1 MNVQSKSPGI
11 GFHPRATGILGM
23 EPAAPISR
31 RMALIGSGL
40 VSRRCEWPEGCD
52 TRIEKGL
59 PPQEQNVMSIPIN
72 KPLAVAAIAVA
83 GGVLPTLAGISQVTS
98 PSNLLANSTVSIG
111 SLGSSGTIIASGST
125 ATTSS
130 GTSVTFT
137 STTSLF
143 SMEQGVNWSGNFSYG
158 DDLLYSWGNTSITI
172 DPSQLVQGAGLQIQ
186 SSSLGTYYAQLS
198 AVDSSG
204 ITLGSVTGTGSS
216 TTAGDGSAL
225 YLGLLSNAYDIDK
238 LVVQLLSPTPKL
250 GKFSIGN
257 IGLVEGAYGVAA
269 SGSSGGGVNSP
280 SAVPEST
287 SAGFLGG
294 VSLVI
299 LGMWKRARSRQD

>member
-1 MNVQSKSPGI
+1 MNI
-11 GFHPRATGILGM
+11 HL
-23 EPAAPISR
+23 
-31 RMALIGSGL
+31 
-40 VSRRCEWPEGCD
+40 
-52 TRIEKGL
+52 
-59 PPQEQNVMSIPIN
+59 N
-72 KPLAVAAIAVA
+72 KPLVAAIVAVA
-83 GGVLPTLAGISQVTS
+83 GSVLPAFAGISQVTS

-111 SLGSSGTIIASGST
+111 SLGSSGTIVASGSS

-137 STTSLF
+137 SNTSLY
-143 SMEQGVNWSGNFSYG
+143 SMEQGVNWSGNFSAG

-172 DPSQLVQGAGLQIQ
+172 NPSELVQGAGLQIQ
-186 SSSLGTYYAQLS
+186 SGTLGTYYAQLS
-198 AVDSSG
+198 AIDSSG
-204 ITLGSVTGTGSS
+204 NTLGSVTGSGTS

-225 YLGLLSNAYDIDK
+225 YLGLLSNGYDIDK

-257 IGLVEGAYGVAA
+257 IGLVEGAYSLAA
-269 SGSSGGGVNSP
+269 SSSSGGGVNSP
-280 SAVPEST
+280 AAPVPEST

-299 LGMWKRARSRQD
+299 LGMWKRARSRKD

>member
-1 MNVQSKSPGI
+1 MNIHRS
-11 GFHPRATGILGM
+11 
-23 EPAAPISR
+23 
-31 RMALIGSGL
+31 
-40 VSRRCEWPEGCD
+40 
-52 TRIEKGL
+52 
-59 PPQEQNVMSIPIN
+59 
-72 KPLAVAAIAVA
+72 KPLVAAIVAVA
-83 GGVLPTLAGISQVTS
+83 GSVLPAFAGITQVTS

-111 SLGSSGTIIASGST
+111 SLGSSGTIVASGSS

-130 GTSVTFT
+130 GTSATFT
-137 STTSLF
+137 SSTSLY
-143 SMEQGVNWSGNFSYG
+143 SMEQGVNWSGNFSAG

-172 DPSQLVQGAGLQIQ
+172 NPSELVQGAGIQIQ
-186 SSSLGTYYAQLS
+186 SGTLGTYYAQFS
-198 AVDSSG
+198 AIDSAG
-204 ITLGSVTGTGSS
+204 NTLGSVTGSGTS

-225 YLGLLSNAYDIDK
+225 YLGLLSNGYDIDK

-257 IGLVEGAYGVAA
+257 IGLVEGAYSLAA

-280 SAVPEST
+280 ASPAPEST

-299 LGMWKRARSRQD
+299 LGMWKRARSRKD

>member
-1 MNVQSKSPGI
+1 MNIHLS
-11 GFHPRATGILGM
+11 
-23 EPAAPISR
+23 
-31 RMALIGSGL
+31 
-40 VSRRCEWPEGCD
+40 
-52 TRIEKGL
+52 
-59 PPQEQNVMSIPIN
+59 
-72 KPLAVAAIAVA
+72 KPLAAAIIAVA
-83 GGVLPTLAGISQVTS
+83 GGLLPAFAGITQVTS

-111 SLGSSGTIIASGST
+111 SLGPSGTIVASGSS

-137 STTSLF
+137 ASTSLYR
-143 SMEQGVNWSGNFSYG
+143 MEQGGNWSGNFSPG

-172 DPSQLVQGAGLQIQ
+172 DPRDLVQGAGLQIQ
-186 SSSLGTYYAQLS
+186 SGSIGTYYAQLS
-198 AVDSSG
+198 AIDSSG
-204 ITLGSVTGTGSS
+204 NTLGSVTGTGTS

-225 YLGLLSNAYDIDK
+225 YLGLTSNAYDIDK

-269 SGSSGGGVNSP
+269 ASSSGGGVNTP
-280 SAVPEST
+280 AVAPEST

-299 LGMWKRARSRQD
+299 LGMWKRARNRKD

>member
-1 MNVQSKSPGI
+1 MNAHLNK
-11 GFHPRATGILGM
+11 TL
-23 EPAAPISR
+23 AAAI
-31 RMALIGSGL
+31 
-40 VSRRCEWPEGCD
+40 
-52 TRIEKGL
+52 
-59 PPQEQNVMSIPIN
+59 
-72 KPLAVAAIAVA
+72 LAVA
-83 GGVLPTLAGISQVTS
+83 GSCLPALAGITQVTS

-111 SLGSSGTIIASGST
+111 SLGSSGTIVASGSS

-137 STTSLF
+137 SSTSLY
-143 SMEQGVNWSGNFSYG
+143 SVQQGTTWLGNFSNG

-172 DPSQLVQGAGLQIQ
+172 NPSELVQGAGLQIQ
-186 SSSLGTYYAQLS
+186 SGTLGTYYAQLS
-198 AVDSSG
+198 ALDSSG
-204 ITLGSVTGTGSS
+204 NTLGSITGTGSS

-225 YLGLLSNAYDIDK
+225 YLGLTSNGFDIDK

-257 IGLVEGAYGVAA
+257 IGLIEGAYSLAGA
-269 SGSSGGGVNSP
+269 SSSGGGLNNVAIPPSP
-280 SAVPEST
+280 APEST

-299 LGMWKRARSRQD
+299 LGMWKRARSRNH